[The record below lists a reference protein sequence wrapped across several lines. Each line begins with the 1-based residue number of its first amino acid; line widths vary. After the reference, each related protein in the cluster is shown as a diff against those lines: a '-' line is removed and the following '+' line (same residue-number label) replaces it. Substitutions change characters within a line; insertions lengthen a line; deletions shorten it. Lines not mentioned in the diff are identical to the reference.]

1 MELKPLTPEQSK
13 RLIELRKQLKEID
26 KHIDRLWKQYENLA
40 INRFEL
46 NVGLGHE
53 ASEMDKVLQ
62 ELKRLGE
69 R

>member
-1 MELKPLTPEQSK
+1 
-13 RLIELRKQLKEID
+13 
-26 KHIDRLWKQYENLA
+26 
-40 INRFEL
+40 L